1 MAKMLNGFW
10 IFSTEQGGYKKAQVD
25 ECIASVY
32 GEYEKQ
38 FNENDRLRRLN
49 RELRA
54 KLKNEKEKNIS

>member
-10 IFSTEQGGYKKAQVD
+10 IFSTEQGGYKKSQVD

-38 FNENDRLRRLN
+38 FNENARLKKIN
-49 RELRA
+49 KELKM
-54 KLKNEKEKNIS
+54 KLKNEKEKSVS